1 MDTLQPSLCRLLKIC
16 WPMRVSNEEV
26 HKRANMETIS
36 EQVRRMRWTWIGHV
50 LRMDTSSL
58 PRVALTWA
66 PGGKCQR
73 GRPTETWRRTVE
85 KGRMT
90 MGYCSWVETEL
101 VATDKFWPHSPYG
114 EAELMMMLK
123 STQD

>member
-1 MDTLQPSLCRLLKIC
+1 
-16 WPMRVSNEEV
+16 MRQSNEEV

-36 EQVRRMRWTWIGHV
+36 EQVRRRRWTWIGHV

-66 PGGKCQR
+66 PEEKHKR
-73 GRPTETWRRTVE
+73 GRPTETWRRTVKKE
-85 KGRMT
+85 RMT

-114 EAELMMMLK
+114 VAELMMMLK
-123 STQD
+123 IYSRPSLIGNKAVIKVTALL